1 MESKKLNKH
10 YKSINEINGIIDNQL
25 NEFVGPLVR
34 GGAKKAIKYGPQAL
48 KWARTNLAQIG
59 FFTNRTLKNQAR
71 KNRIKELEADA
82 ESAEGKEL
90 IALGVTL
97 KGLLDQLQR
106 SYSSY
111 TGSNA
116 IAGQGYDI
124 DGVGGDEYTIPYDTV
139 ILDLVGRMPTLKVT
153 KGGNKEKKYKV
164 SGNRRYNIIAI
175 KQTPDGYIL
184 NLTSKDMPFDSML
197 AYVQNL
203 KDGKTQRIMLQA
215 IDNNYSSPATQLDGK
230 LVSFK

>member
-10 YKSINEINGIIDNQL
+10 DKSINEINGIIDNQL
-25 NEFVGPLVR
+25 NEYVGPLVR
-34 GGAKKAIKYGPQAL
+34 GIGTKAAKYAPQAL
-48 KWARTNLAQIG
+48 KWARTNLANIG

-71 KNRIKELEADA
+71 KNRIKELESA
-82 ESAEGKEL
+82 AEGAEGAEL
-90 IALGVTL
+90 IALQTTL
-97 KGLLDQLQR
+97 TNLLDKLKS
-106 SYSSY
+106 SYSQY

-124 DGVGGDEYTIPYDTV
+124 DGVGGDEYTIPYDSV
-139 ILDLVGRMPTLKVT
+139 ILDLVGRTPTLKVPR
-153 KGGNKEKKYKV
+153 GSKEKKYKV

-215 IDNNYSSPATQLDGK
+215 IDDNYSSPAAPLDGK